1 MDQLGKFGGLTWQI
15 LGKQGGRCPTVA
27 QIDEILWIAEFL
39 VLITGPLWQSNVRS
53 VSDIGIFWHRI
64 VLE

>member
-27 QIDEILWIAEFL
+27 QIDEILGGLSSLFL
-39 VLITGPLWQSNVRS
+39 LQEHYGSPM
-53 VSDIGIFWHRI
+53 SDLGQTLESFGI
-64 VLE
+64 E